1 MTIFFSLFFNF
12 LVAQAKPPAPAPA
25 ANAPAPQSSGPSMLG
40 NFASSMAGSVAGSV
54 IGHSIANM
62 IGGSGSSE
70 AVNEQQAPVQQVF

>member
-1 MTIFFSLFFNF
+1 M
-12 LVAQAKPPAPAPA
+12 V
-25 ANAPAPQSSGPSMLG
+25 G

-70 AVNEQQAPVQQVF
+70 AVNEQQAPVQQEYAEQPQVLCSREESGFKLCLEKNNGDISMCQ